1 MPELPEVETTAR
13 GLRSKVV
20 GHTITDFWCD
30 HARMIRYISIP
41 ALRKLVVG
49 RKVVIARRRA
59 KHVLIDLSGGKT
71 LVIHMKMTGHLL
83 YGKYSKITNPKA
95 QNSTKSQIWKA
106 QGEGPLRDD
115 PYNRFVHAI
124 FVLDSPTSPR
134 LRGARLCLAFSD
146 MRKFGKIAIHDT
158 HNIHTAKE
166 LEGLGPEL
174 WEIKAREFVKLMQ
187 SKKGRIKQVLMD
199 QLTPAGVGNIYS
211 DEALYLAGIH
221 PLSQTN
227 KLTNDKLLKLF
238 RALVSV
244 TKKSFKTGGDS
255 MSDYRNIDGVGG
267 KFQNYHKVYG
277 RKGLPCR
284 KLNCKGMIERIIVA
298 GRSAHF
304 CPKHQKLYASN

>member
-49 RKVVIARRRA
+49 RKVMGARRRA

-83 YGKYSKITNPKA
+83 YGTY
-95 QNSTKSQIWKA
+95 KSGNEKGARSNLQTWRA
-106 QGEGPLRDD
+106 EGTGPLRDD

-134 LRGARLCLAFSD
+134 LRGARFCLAFSD

-158 HNIHTAKE
+158 GNIHSARE

-174 WEIKAREFVKLMQ
+174 WELD
-187 SKKGRIKQVLMD
+187 SKKFVELIKGPTSPRLRGVRKIKQVLMD
-199 QLTPAGVGNIYS
+199 QKILAGV
-211 DEALYLAGIH
+211 
-221 PLSQTN
+221 
-227 KLTNDKLLKLF
+227 
-238 RALVSV
+238 
-244 TKKSFKTGGDS
+244 
-255 MSDYRNIDGVGG
+255 
-267 KFQNYHKVYG
+267 
-277 RKGLPCR
+277 
-284 KLNCKGMIERIIVA
+284 
-298 GRSAHF
+298 
-304 CPKHQKLYASN
+304 